1 MKKIIAFLFCLFLSF
16 SVKAITLEYEYNERM
31 DFLLD
36 SVEKTGSLWH
46 VYKLNNYEKI
56 DLEVPRTITLD
67 SNVYGEENAGE
78 YTITKII
85 KYAFRDIVSNL
96 KSIKLPSTI
105 ENKEES
111 REACLCLVF
120 SDISNENWQEI
131 MSLFPDSEEDNE
143 DDYKIFE
150 VKK

>member
-36 SVEKTGSLWH
+36 SVNKTGSLWH

-56 DLEVPRTITLD
+56 ELEVPRTITLA

-78 YTITKII
+78 YTITFSPSSI
-85 KYAFRDIVSNL
+85 NL
-96 KSIKLPSTI
+96 EISIFTS
-105 ENKEES
+105 
-111 REACLCLVF
+111 F
-120 SDISNENWQEI
+120 
-131 MSLFPDSEEDNE
+131 
-143 DDYKIFE
+143 
-150 VKK
+150 